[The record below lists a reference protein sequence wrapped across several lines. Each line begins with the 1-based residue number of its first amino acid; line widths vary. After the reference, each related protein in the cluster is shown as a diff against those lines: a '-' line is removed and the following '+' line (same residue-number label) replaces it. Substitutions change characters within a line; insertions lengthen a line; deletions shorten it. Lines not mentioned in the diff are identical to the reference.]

1 MASRL
6 ASRSY
11 VAEPKGDRLLGSDR
25 VPEIRSV
32 TQLAGIANEIETQT
46 IEGYRALAGQ
56 MARRGHAE
64 TARTLRQMAAEAE
77 AHATVHWPAGRPGGI
92 GDRADPSIDVL
103 PPEFAGLWDAV
114 WESALLTPY
123 RALALAVQNE
133 QRAFVFYSYLA
144 AHAQDAAAAK
154 EAERL
159 ALAKLR
165 HAATLRRWRRAAYRA
180 EKIGGAPAESVDP
193 DLLASWVPAAERKI
207 AVCHRSVVH
216 ALKLAGDEDS
226 AALLRT
232 GSLVPFAEISA
243 SETCLDSDCRG
254 GDPIRLLAAAQKPLE
269 RLGERLQAA
278 LDKCADEAAYR
289 LAQMHLERTMQRLEV
304 IRRRLAELTRSEYSR
319 DARARQR
326 GKYPPESRGL

>member
-32 TQLAGIANEIETQT
+32 RQLAGIANEIETQT
-46 IEGYRALAGQ
+46 IEAYRALARQ

-64 TARTLRQMAAEAE
+64 TARTLLQMAAEAE
-77 AHATVHWPAGRPGGI
+77 AHAAVHWPAGRPGGI
-92 GDRADPSIDVL
+92 GDRGDRSIDML

-114 WESALLTPY
+114 RESALLTPY

-144 AHAQDAAAAK
+144 AHAQDAAAAE

-165 HAATLRRWRRAAYRA
+165 HAAALRRWRRAAYRDEKFGEARA
-180 EKIGGAPAESVDP
+180 ETVDP
-193 DLLASWVPAAERKI
+193 DLLASWVPEAERKI
-207 AVCHRSVVH
+207 AVCHRSVAH

-232 GSLVPFAEISA
+232 DSLIPFAELSA
-243 SETCLDSDCRG
+243 SETCLDSDCHG
-254 GDPIRLLAAAQKPLE
+254 DDPIRLLTAAQKPLE
-269 RLGERLQAA
+269 RLGERLEAA
-278 LDKCADEAAYR
+278 LDRCVNEADCQ
-289 LAQMHLERTMQRLEV
+289 LAQTHLERTML
-304 IRRRLAELTRSEYSR
+304 RLATIKSRLADLTRSENR
-319 DARARQR
+319 RGVQARN
-326 GKYPPESRGL
+326 